1 MIFAAS
7 LKPASVSAAF
17 PSLGDDAHTK
27 KSTRA
32 NVFLSIQ
39 K

>member
-7 LKPASVSAAF
+7 LKTASVSAVF
-17 PSLGDDAHTK
+17 TRHGDDAHTE
-27 KSTRA
+27 KSTRE